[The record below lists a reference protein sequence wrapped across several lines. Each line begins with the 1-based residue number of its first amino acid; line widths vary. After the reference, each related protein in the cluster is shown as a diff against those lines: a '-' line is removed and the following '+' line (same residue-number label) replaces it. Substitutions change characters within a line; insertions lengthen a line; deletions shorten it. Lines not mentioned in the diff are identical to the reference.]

1 MAKVALALSG
11 ACQTLSTSE
20 QACWREWSHGHL
32 QWERLTQE
40 GMEGKV
46 RLIGVKGKK
55 MTIIGRGCLVPGCEL
70 GTIWIRANNS
80 FWDDIPFIQATLRLG
95 STRLW
100 SWDMWYV
107 LIGMFR
113 DASCL
118 GYKIFGFQGYGHNGS
133 LCFNVFFGL
142 HHLLTKPEAWSTA
155 TDPPGGWGVAASWWR
170 KLQASSAAQ
179 MWSREVRSNP
189 RSLGHSLFSARK
201 GKLPSGNLTQ
211 LWKITKS
218 PFLMGK
224 STISM
229 AIFNSYVKLPEGRN
243 KSCCSNN
250 KTLFRHLSH
259 VVRTATSHQLSPAAA
274 KLLEWCPQFMI
285 NIIYDE
291 YHM

>member
-20 QACWREWSHGHL
+20 QACWGELSHGHL

-55 MTIIGRGCLVPGCEL
+55 MTMIGRGCLVPGCEL

-118 GYKIFGFQGYGHNGS
+118 GYKIFGTQGYGRNGS
-133 LCFNVFFGL
+133 FCFNVFFWPSSSSPHKTWGL
-142 HHLLTKPEAWSTA
+142 VDRYRPTRRLGSC
-155 TDPPGGWGVAASWWR
+155 ASWWQ

-189 RSLGHSLFSARK
+189 RSLGHSLFSARN
-201 GKLPSGNLTQ
+201 GKL
-211 LWKITKS
+211 
-218 PFLMGK
+218 
-224 STISM
+224 
-229 AIFNSYVKLPEGRN
+229 RN
-243 KSCCSNN
+243 KSCCSNIN
-250 KTLFRHLSH
+250 KTPFRHLSH
-259 VVRTATSHQLSPAAA
+259 VVRTATSHHQLSPAAA

-285 NIIYDE
+285 
-291 YHM
+291 